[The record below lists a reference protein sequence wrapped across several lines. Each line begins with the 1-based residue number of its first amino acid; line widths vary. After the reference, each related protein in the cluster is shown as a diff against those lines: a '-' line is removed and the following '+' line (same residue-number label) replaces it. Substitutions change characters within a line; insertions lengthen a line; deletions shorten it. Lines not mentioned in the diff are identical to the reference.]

1 MQEVRVQGVQR
12 VPESTIRS
20 NIKTQAGLIINRE
33 QLNADIRRLFKL
45 GYFQDIQVEQ
55 ERGAHGMI
63 VTFIVIEKAVIN
75 KLTIMGN
82 HKIKTP
88 AIREVVT
95 VPLYQTLNE
104 KRLAESVAAIKDLY
118 AKKNYYSVDVSWRVE
133 TPPEGEY
140 ELILYIREYPMA
152 IIRQVDFVGSTV
164 FTDDELRKQIKTKKK
179 GLLNKIIS

>member
-1 MQEVRVQGVQR
+1 MVPGTWYLVFAIFFLAAPLRAQSNGGYYVQEVRIQGAQR

-82 HKIKTP
+82 HKIKAP

-104 KRLAESVAAIKDLY
+104 KRLAESVVAIKELY
-118 AKKNYYSVDVSWRVE
+118 AKKNYYSVDVSWRGE
-133 TPPEGEY
+133 TTPEG
-140 ELILYIREYPMA
+140 
-152 IIRQVDFVGSTV
+152 G
-164 FTDDELRKQIKTKKK
+164 
-179 GLLNKIIS
+179 